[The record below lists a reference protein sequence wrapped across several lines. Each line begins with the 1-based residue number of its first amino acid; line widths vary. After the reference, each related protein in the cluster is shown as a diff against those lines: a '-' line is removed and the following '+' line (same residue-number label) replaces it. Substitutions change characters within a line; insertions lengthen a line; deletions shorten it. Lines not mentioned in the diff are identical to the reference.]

1 MNALPLALAMG
12 ALILVPLTA
21 QDEKKLTPAEELL
34 KATRFE
40 ENGQEAAEAAFKP
53 VIEQFKKQG
62 LPPEAI
68 KEIESAA
75 SAYFHQLMSDPA
87 LKKGVIDLY
96 NEIFEEDE
104 LVELL
109 LFYKTPTGRKA
120 LMEMPKIFGAAMQL
134 GQKHA
139 EKYAPQ
145 FQGQL
150 EKILKKDQDGV
161 DPEKKDK

>member
-1 MNALPLALAMG
+1 MG

-34 KATRFE
+34 KAPRFVD
-40 ENGQEAAEAAFKP
+40 NGQEAAERRFILD
-53 VIEQFKKQG
+53 IEQFKKLG
-62 LPPEAI
+62 LPPEAS
-68 KEIESAA
+68 KELERAA
-75 SAYFHQLMSDPA
+75 SACFHQLMSDPA
-87 LKKGVIDLY
+87 PKTGVIDLS

-145 FQGQL
+145 FQAQL
-150 EKILKKDQDGV
+150 EKILKKYQDGV

>member
-21 QDEKKLTPAEELL
+21 QDEKK
-34 KATRFE
+34 
-40 ENGQEAAEAAFKP
+40 
-53 VIEQFKKQG
+53 
-62 LPPEAI
+62 
-68 KEIESAA
+68 
-75 SAYFHQLMSDPA
+75 
-87 LKKGVIDLY
+87 
-96 NEIFEEDE
+96 
-104 LVELL
+104 
-109 LFYKTPTGRKA
+109 

-145 FQGQL
+145 FQAQL
-150 EKILKKDQDGV
+150 EKILKKYQDGV